1 MRDIYTDLDIQ
12 RSTFDYRELWYCRIE
27 LDGATLR
34 VSSTVLSFSLLA
46 RARGPIAA
54 VPGAHGGKAK
64 AKGIAQLAD
73 FRFAAAVERR
83 LSVELRN
90 ARSVVLSPCD
100 RALVRA

>member
-34 VSSTVLSFSLLA
+34 VSSTLLLA
-46 RARGPIAA
+46 RARGPIEA
-54 VPGAHGGKAK
+54 VPAAHGGKAK

-90 ARSVVLSPCD
+90 ARGVALSPCD
-100 RALVRA
+100 RALVSA